1 LPRPYLVGLTGSIG
15 MGKSETLKIFASF
28 GIPVHD
34 SDAAVHA
41 LYAIGGAAVAV
52 VEKEFPGTAKNG
64 RVDRAA
70 LSRRVLGDADATR
83 RLQALVHPLVAAER
97 AKFIA
102 EAQGSDIAV
111 LDIPLL
117 FEIGA
122 DKEMD
127 AVVVASA
134 PLQVQRERV
143 LARPG
148 MTAEKFAWLSAR
160 QISDAEK
167 RAKADFVVET
177 GNGLAQTRA
186 EVEKILAEIR
196 HRPAKV

>member
-1 LPRPYLVGLTGSIG
+1 LTGSIG
-15 MGKSETLKIFASF
+15 MGKSETLKIFASQ

-34 SDAAVHA
+34 SDAVVHA
-41 LYAIGGAAVAV
+41 LYAVDGAAVAL
-52 VEKEFPGTAKNG
+52 VEREFPGTVKNG
-64 RVDRAA
+64 KVDRAA
-70 LSRRVLGDADATR
+70 LSRQILGDAEATA
-83 RLQALVHPLVAAER
+83 RLQALVHPLLAAER
-97 AKFIA
+97 RKFIA
-102 EAQGSDIAV
+102 AAEDAEIAV

-117 FEIGA
+117 FETGA
-122 DKEMD
+122 EREMD

-134 PLQVQRERV
+134 PPDVQRARV

-148 MTAEKFAWLSAR
+148 MTPEKFAWLGAR
-160 QISDAEK
+160 QLPDAQK

-196 HRPAKV
+196 RRLARD

>member
-1 LPRPYLVGLTGSIG
+1 MAKPFLVGLTGSIG
-15 MGKSETLKIFASF
+15 MGKSETLKIFASH

-41 LYAIGGAAVAV
+41 LYDVGGAAVTP
-52 VEKEFPGTAKNG
+52 VEGEFPGTVKHG
-64 RVDRAA
+64 KVDRAA
-70 LSRRVLGDADATR
+70 LSRHVLNDAGATA
-83 RLQALVHPLVAAER
+83 RLQALVHPLLAAER
-97 AKFIA
+97 ANFIA
-102 EAQGSDIAV
+102 GLDGGIAV

-122 DKEMD
+122 EREMD
-127 AVVVASA
+127 VVIVASA
-134 PLQVQRERV
+134 PPDVQRARV
-143 LARPG
+143 VARPG

-160 QISDAEK
+160 QLPDAQK

-186 EVEKILAEIR
+186 EVENILAEIR
-196 HRPAKV
+196 RRARD

>member
-1 LPRPYLVGLTGSIG
+1 

-34 SDAAVHA
+34 SDATVHA
-41 LYAIGGAAVAV
+41 LYDVSGAAVAL
-52 VEKEFPGTAKNG
+52 VEKEFPGTVKDG

-70 LSRRVLGDADATR
+70 LSRSVLGDADATK

-148 MTAEKFAWLSAR
+148 MTAEKFTWLSGR
-160 QISDAEK
+160 QMSDAEK

-177 GNGLAQTRA
+177 GNTLAQTRT

-196 HRPAKV
+196 RRPAKV